1 MNEAPV
7 SSNLKWLET
16 PGLRDPY
23 FIAGFYGWSNAG
35 NVSSDTVAYLKEFLQ
50 PRVFATLSGE
60 SFVNFTLDRP
70 VGHIED
76 GIVVS
81 LESLTTEFMYWTNSE
96 DERDLVL
103 LLDKEPHANWWTY
116 AGIIG
121 DVIRVLGVKRLYTV
135 GGVQDTMSHSAP
147 VLVSVVGS
155 SPYVVNG
162 AVRLDSG
169 IEAANYYGPV
179 SIHSYLVKTAMDSGI
194 EAVSLWGHVPAYL
207 QRSPKV
213 VAKLVTI
220 LNKAVGMKCPI
231 QILQQQ
237 SIDLDRKINEAI
249 ARDPSL
255 RQMVESIEDQK
266 RPAQSSSSDDKV
278 IRLNDFLHRDVKKD
292 PEPS

>member
-1 MNEAPV
+1 M
-7 SSNLKWLET
+7 SSNLKWLEV
-16 PGLRDPY
+16 PELRDPY

-50 PRVFATLSGE
+50 PRAFATLSGE
-60 SFVNFTLDRP
+60 AFVNFTLDRP

-76 GIVVS
+76 GIVLH
-81 LESLTTEFMYWTNSE
+81 LESLTTELMYWTNSE
-96 DERDLVL
+96 GERDLVL

-121 DVIRVLGVKRLYTV
+121 DVVQALGVKRLYTL

-147 VLVSVVGS
+147 ALVSVVGS
-155 SPYVVNG
+155 SPYVVDG
-162 AVRLDSG
+162 AVRLDEG

-179 SIHSYLVKTAMDSGI
+179 SIHSYLVKTSVAAGI

-220 LNKAVGMKCPI
+220 LNKAVGMNCPI

-237 SIDLDRKINEAI
+237 SVDLDRKINEAI

-255 RQMVESIEDQK
+255 RQMVESVEDQK
-266 RPAQSSSSDDKV
+266 RTMESSSSGDKV
-278 IRLNDFLHRDVKKD
+278 IRLNDFLRRDLNKD
-292 PEPS
+292 IEPS

>member
-16 PGLRDPY
+16 PELRDPY
-23 FIAGFYGWSNAG
+23 FIVGFYGWSNAA

-50 PRVFATLSGE
+50 PRAFATLSDE
-60 SFVNFTLDRP
+60 AFVNFTLDRP
-70 VGHIED
+70 IGHVED
-76 GIVVS
+76 GIVLS
-81 LESLTTEFMYWTNSE
+81 LESLTTELMYWNNSE
-96 DERDLVL
+96 GERDLVL
-103 LLDKEPHANWWTY
+103 LLDKEPHVNWWTY

-135 GGVQDTMSHSAP
+135 GGVQDTISHSSP
-147 VLVSVVGS
+147 VPVSVVGS

-162 AVRLDSG
+162 AVRLDTG
-169 IEAANYYGPV
+169 MEAANYYGPV
-179 SIHSYLVKTAMDSGI
+179 SIHSYLVKTSMDAGI

-220 LNKAVGMKCPI
+220 LNNAVGMNCPI

-249 ARDPSL
+249 SRDPSL
-255 RQMVESIEDQK
+255 RQMVESVEDQK
-266 RPAQSSSSDDKV
+266 RTVESSSGDDKV
-278 IRLNDFLHRDVKKD
+278 IRLNDFLHRGLKKD

>member
-1 MNEAPV
+1 VNEAPV

-16 PGLRDPY
+16 PELRDPY
-23 FIAGFYGWSNAG
+23 FIAGFYGWSNAA

-50 PRVFATLSGE
+50 PRVFATLSDE
-60 SFVNFTLDRP
+60 AFVNFTLDRP
-70 VGHIED
+70 IGHIED
-76 GIVVS
+76 GIVLS
-81 LESLTTEFMYWTNSE
+81 LESLTTELMYWTNSE
-96 DERDLVL
+96 GERDLVL

-121 DVIRVLGVKRLYTV
+121 DVIRVLDIKRLYTV

-147 VLVSVVGS
+147 ILVSVVGS

-162 AVRLDSG
+162 AVRLDAG

-179 SIHSYLVKTAMDSGI
+179 SIHSYLVKTSMDAGI

-220 LNKAVGMKCPI
+220 LNKAVGMNCPI

-255 RQMVESIEDQK
+255 KQMVESMEDQK
-266 RPAQSSSSDDKV
+266 RTVESSSSGDKV
-278 IRLNDFLHRDVKKD
+278 IRLNDFLHRDLKKD